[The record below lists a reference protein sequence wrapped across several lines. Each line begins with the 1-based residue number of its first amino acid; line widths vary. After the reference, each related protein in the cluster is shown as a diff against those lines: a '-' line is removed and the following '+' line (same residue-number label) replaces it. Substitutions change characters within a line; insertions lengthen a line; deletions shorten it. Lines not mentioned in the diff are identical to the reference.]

1 MPQPIRKLL
10 LPAVL
15 LLTAI
20 ALRPAAA
27 QDTLRIIALVNDDV
41 ITAFDLGV
49 RTEMVIARS
58 GVQDTPETRQRL
70 RPQVLRAL
78 IDDRLRQQAAD
89 KEGVAVP
96 QDRIDER
103 MSQLAQNNDM
113 SLDQFREALRH
124 NNLDPNWLE
133 DQIRTEIA
141 WGMLVNRKFR
151 SSIIITDADIDAAER
166 RLREDAGKTEYR
178 LAEIFLSV
186 DDPNDTETVRESAD
200 RLIEQLKKGVD
211 FGEIARQFSQAA
223 TASKGGLLGWVA
235 PGDLPP
241 EIASAVPTLQPDTIA
256 GPIRSEGGF
265 HILKLLDQ
273 RRVAENGGQ
282 TRDDIANRI
291 MGDRLDNMARGY
303 LRELRRSAYVDIRQ

>member
-1 MPQPIRKLL
+1 MPQPIRKFLF
-10 LPAVL
+10 PAVL
-15 LLTAI
+15 LVTAL

-27 QDTLRIIALVNDDV
+27 QDSLRIVALVNDDV

-49 RTEMVIARS
+49 RTEMVMAQS

-89 KEGVAVP
+89 KEGVSVP

-103 MSQLAQNNDM
+103 MSQLAQNNNM

-124 NNLDPNWLE
+124 NNIDPNWLE

-141 WGMLVNRKFR
+141 WGLLVNRKFR
-151 SSIIITDADIDAAER
+151 SGIVITDADIDAAER

-186 DDPNDTETVRESAD
+186 DDPNETETVHESAD

-211 FGEIARQFSQAA
+211 FGEIARQFSQSA
-223 TASKGGLLGWVA
+223 TASNGGVLGWVA

-241 EIASAVPTLQPDTIA
+241 EIASAVQTLQPDTIA

-273 RRVAENGGQ
+273 RQVAESGGQ
-282 TRDDIANRI
+282 TRDEISNRI
-291 MGDRLDNMARGY
+291 MRDRLDNMARGY

>member
-1 MPQPIRKLL
+1 MPQPIRKLF

-15 LLTAI
+15 LLTAL

-27 QDTLRIIALVNDDV
+27 QDTLRIVALVNDDV

-49 RTEMVIARS
+49 RTDLIIASS
-58 GVQDTPETRQRL
+58 GVSDTPESRQRL

-89 KEGVAVP
+89 KEGVSVP

-103 MSQLAQNNDM
+103 MSQLAQKNNM
-113 SLDQFREALRH
+113 SLDQFREALKL
-124 NNLDPNWLE
+124 NNIEPAWLE
-133 DQIRTEIA
+133 GQIRTEIA
-141 WGMLVNRKFR
+141 WGLLVNRKFR
-151 SSIIITDADIDAAER
+151 SGIIITDEDIDAAER

-186 DDPNDTETVRESAD
+186 DDPNDTDTVRESAG

-211 FGEIARQFSQAA
+211 FGEIARQFSQSA

-241 EIASAVPTLQPDTIA
+241 EIASAVQTLQPDTIA

-273 RRVAENGGQ
+273 RQVAENGGQ

>member
-10 LPAVL
+10 FPAVL
-15 LLTAI
+15 LLTAL

-27 QDTLRIIALVNDDV
+27 QDSLRIVALVNDNV
-41 ITAFDLGV
+41 ITAIDLAV
-49 RTEMVIARS
+49 RTEIVIAQS

-78 IDDRLRQQAAD
+78 IDDHLRQQAAD
-89 KEGVAVP
+89 KEGVSVP

-103 MSQLAQNNDM
+103 MSQLAQNNNM

-151 SSIIITDADIDAAER
+151 SGIVITDADIDAAER

-186 DDPNDTETVRESAD
+186 DDPNETETVRESAD

-211 FGEIARQFSQAA
+211 FAEIARQFSQSA
-223 TASKGGLLGWVA
+223 TASNGGVLGWVA
-235 PGDLPP
+235 PGDLPQ
-241 EIASAVPTLQPDTIA
+241 EIASAVQTLQPDTIA

-265 HILKLLDQ
+265 HILKLLD
-273 RRVAENGGQ
+273 RRQVAESGGQ
-282 TRDDIANRI
+282 TREEISNRI
-291 MGDRLDNMARGY
+291 MRDRLDNMARGY

>member
-1 MPQPIRKLL
+1 MLQPFRKLL
-10 LPAVL
+10 FPAVL
-15 LLTAI
+15 FLAAL

-27 QDTLRIIALVNDDV
+27 QDTLRIVALVNDDV
-41 ITAFDLGV
+41 ITALDLAI
-49 RTEMVIARS
+49 RTEMVIAQSR
-58 GVQDTPETRQRL
+58 VQDTPETRQRL
-70 RPQVLRAL
+70 RQQVLRAL

-89 KEGVAVP
+89 KEGISVP
-96 QDRIDER
+96 QDSIDGR
-103 MSQLAQNNDM
+103 MSQLAQNNNF
-113 SLDQFREALRH
+113 SLDQFREALRQ

-151 SSIIITDADIDAAER
+151 ATVVITDADIDAAER
-166 RLREDAGKTEYR
+166 RLQEDAGKTEYR

-186 DDPNDTETVRESAD
+186 DDPNDTEAVRESAD

-211 FGEIARQFSQAA
+211 FGEIARQFSQAS
-223 TASKGGLLGWVA
+223 TASNGGLLGWVA
-235 PGDLPP
+235 PGDLAP
-241 EIASAVPTLQPDTIA
+241 EIATAVESLQPDTIA

-273 RRVAENGGQ
+273 RQLAESGQ
-282 TRDDIANRI
+282 SRDDISNRI
-291 MGDRLDNMARGY
+291 MRDRLDNLARGY

>member
-241 EIASAVPTLQPDTIA
+241 EIASAVQTLQPDTIA

>member
-1 MPQPIRKLL
+1 MLL
-10 LPAVL
+10 FPAVL
-15 LLTAI
+15 LLAAL
-20 ALRPAAA
+20 ALRPAGA
-27 QDTLRIIALVNDDV
+27 QDTLRIVALVNDDV
-41 ITAFDLGV
+41 ITAIDLDA
-49 RTEMVIARS
+49 RTQMIIASS
-58 GVQDTPETRQRL
+58 GVPDTPEARQRL

-89 KEGVAVP
+89 KEGVSVP

-103 MSQLAQNNDM
+103 MSQLAQNNNM
-113 SLDQFREALRH
+113 SLDQFREALKH
-124 NNLDPNWLE
+124 NQIDPNWLE

-141 WGMLVNRKFR
+141 WGLLVNRKFR
-151 SSIIITDADIDAAER
+151 SNIVITDADVDAAER

-186 DDPNDTETVRESAD
+186 DDPNDTETVRESAQ

-211 FGEIARQFSQAA
+211 FGEIARQFSQSS
-223 TASKGGLLGWVA
+223 TASNGGLLGWVA

-241 EIASAVPTLQPDTIA
+241 EIVSAVQGLQPDTVS

-273 RRVAENGGQ
+273 RQVAGNGGQ
-282 TRDDIANRI
+282 SRDEISNRI
-291 MGDRLDNMARGY
+291 MRDKLDNMARGY
-303 LRELRRSAYVDIRQ
+303 LRELRSSAYVDIRQ

>member
-1 MPQPIRKLL
+1 MPQAFRKLL
-10 LPAVL
+10 FPAVL
-15 LLTAI
+15 FLAAL

-27 QDTLRIIALVNDDV
+27 QDTLRIVALVNDDV
-41 ITAFDLGV
+41 ITAIDLAI
-49 RTEMVIARS
+49 RTEMVIAQSR
-58 GVQDTPETRQRL
+58 VQDTPETRERL

-89 KEGVAVP
+89 NEGISVP
-96 QDRIDER
+96 QDSIDNR
-103 MSQLAQNNDM
+103 MNQLAQNNNL
-113 SLDQFREALRH
+113 SLDEFREALRQ

-133 DQIRTEIA
+133 EQIRTEIA

-151 SSIIITDADIDAAER
+151 PNVVITDADIDAAER

-200 RLIEQLKKGVD
+200 RLMEQLKKGVD
-211 FGEIARQFSQAA
+211 FAEIARQFSQAA
-223 TASKGGLLGWVA
+223 TAGNGGLLGWVA
-235 PGDLPP
+235 PGDLAP
-241 EIASAVPTLQPDTIA
+241 EIATAVQSLQPETIA

-273 RRVAENGGQ
+273 RQLAESGQ
-282 TRDDIANRI
+282 PRDEISDRI
-291 MGDRLDNMARGY
+291 MRDRLDNLARGY

>member
-1 MPQPIRKLL
+1 MPQPLRKLL
-10 LPAVL
+10 FPAVL
-15 LLTAI
+15 FLAAL

-27 QDTLRIIALVNDDV
+27 QDTLRIVALVNDEV
-41 ITAFDLGV
+41 ITAIDLAA
-49 RTEMVIARS
+49 RTEMVIAQSR
-58 GVQDTPETRQRL
+58 VEDTPETRQRL

-89 KEGVAVP
+89 KEGVSVP

-103 MSQLAQNNDM
+103 MSQLAQNNNM
-113 SLDQFREALRH
+113 SLDQFREVLRQNH
-124 NNLDPNWLE
+124 LDPNWLE

-151 SSIIITDADIDAAER
+151 ANVVITDADIDAAER

-211 FGEIARQFSQAA
+211 FGEIARQFSQAS
-223 TASKGGLLGWVA
+223 TASNGGLLGWVA
-235 PGDLPP
+235 PGDLAP
-241 EIASAVPTLQPDTIA
+241 EIATAVQGLQPDTIA

-273 RRVAENGGQ
+273 RQLAESGQ
-282 TRDDIANRI
+282 TRDDISSRI
-291 MGDRLDNMARGY
+291 MRDRLDNMARGY

>member
-1 MPQPIRKLL
+1 MPQAFRKLL
-10 LPAVL
+10 FPAVL
-15 LLTAI
+15 FLAAL

-27 QDTLRIIALVNDDV
+27 QDTLRIVALVNDDV
-41 ITAFDLGV
+41 ITAIDLAI
-49 RTEMVIARS
+49 RTEMVIAQSR
-58 GVQDTPETRQRL
+58 VQDTPETRERL

-89 KEGVAVP
+89 NEGISVP
-96 QDRIDER
+96 QDSIDNR
-103 MSQLAQNNDM
+103 MNQLAQNNNL
-113 SLDQFREALRH
+113 SLDEFREALRQ

-133 DQIRTEIA
+133 EQIRTEIA

-151 SSIIITDADIDAAER
+151 PNVVITDADIDAAER

-200 RLIEQLKKGVD
+200 RLMEQLKKGVD
-211 FGEIARQFSQAA
+211 FAEIARQFSQAA
-223 TASKGGLLGWVA
+223 TAGNGGLLGWVA
-235 PGDLPP
+235 PGDLAP
-241 EIASAVPTLQPDTIA
+241 EIATAVQSLQPETIA

-273 RRVAENGGQ
+273 RQLAESGQ
-282 TRDDIANRI
+282 TRDEISDRI
-291 MGDRLDNMARGY
+291 MRDRLDNLARGY